1 MQCTSQTKVS
11 RNEEPSHSHTAENG
25 DAVTIRVNEP
35 VQQESTG
42 KNDPI
47 VVPGESSVVEAES
60 LDLVNE
66 IPILTDESEKSSA
79 IEADL
84 DFLLNSSFSEA
95 HTQPNPVASASSKS
109 SQNPSVQKSSA
120 FETELDSL
128 LNFHGST
135 EPYNKPANPSD
146 QKLHTTGFNDVLD
159 DLLESTS
166 VSIKPQQ
173 NHTSSSSS
181 VGKSKVLD
189 DFDSWLDTI

>member
-11 RNEEPSHSHTAENG
+11 RNEEPSHSHTAENR

-42 KNDPI
+42 KSDPI

-60 LDLVNE
+60 LDLVND

-79 IEADL
+79 IETDL
-84 DFLLNSSFSEA
+84 DLLLNSFSES
-95 HTQPNPVASASSKS
+95 HTQPNPVASSSS
-109 SQNPSVQKSSA
+109 TSNQNHSVQKSSA

-128 LNFHGST
+128 LNSHSSA

-173 NHTSSSSS
+173 NQTSSSSS

>member
-35 VQQESTG
+35 VQQQSTE

-47 VVPGESSVVEAES
+47 VVPGESLVVEAES
-60 LDLVNE
+60 LDLVND
-66 IPILTDESEKSSA
+66 IPILTDESGKSSA
-79 IEADL
+79 IETDL
-84 DFLLNSSFSEA
+84 DLLLNSFSES
-95 HTQPNPVASASSKS
+95 HTQPNPVASSSS
-109 SQNPSVQKSSA
+109 TSNQNHSVQKSSA

-128 LNFHGST
+128 LNSHSSA

-166 VSIKPQQ
+166 VSIKPKQ
-173 NHTSSSSS
+173 NQTSSSSS